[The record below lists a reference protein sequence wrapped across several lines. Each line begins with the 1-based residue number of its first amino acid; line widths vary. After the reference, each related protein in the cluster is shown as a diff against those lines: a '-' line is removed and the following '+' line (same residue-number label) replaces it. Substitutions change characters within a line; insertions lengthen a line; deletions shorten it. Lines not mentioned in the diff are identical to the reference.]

1 MSVGFLCCHSIW
13 KGSRPEKSDPANWV
27 ATIKGKSWDR
37 FEANF
42 IRAILE
48 KNIRGE
54 FSEKRGEDYY
64 AEKGSVAIQTQIKWH
79 VQSQI
84 IAPSRFT
91 TLVHCWTAA
100 VQGGNDCWTE
110 LHCLSSNTLKVFGIV
125 GWWWRPPPPRCAWR
139 GRCQSSSAQW
149 WRWDARHQDFQF
161 FDFFHFCN
169 YYNFF
174 NYSCQPPYVSHPISK
189 IVNVHHPYYSLLVIN

>member
-1 MSVGFLCCHSIW
+1 MGWAELNGIDTGMSYLTSLNPQL
-13 KGSRPEKSDPANWV
+13 S
-27 ATIKGKSWDR
+27 
-37 FEANF
+37 
-42 IRAILE
+42 
-48 KNIRGE
+48 KNIAYVGSFAH
-54 FSEKRGEDYY
+54 FSVQLFLHVFCNSTKTSANSSD
-64 AEKGSVAIQTQIKWH
+64 

-100 VQGGNDCWTE
+100 VQGDNDCWTE